1 MKLVTDT
8 KKHFQSP
15 RIWQC
20 KAGCLCLC
28 LLAVAY
34 LTETQQESEEK
45 EALGKKYRPVLHF
58 AKCLLLVCL
67 WLPSHWDILNK
78 DFAEATIDHTFDP
91 ANEWQTWTPS
101 NATQIQGVLAD
112 MAPYLGAKW
121 DEIMTTEHFWTFVS
135 PVLSAPGS
143 LPSNIA

>member
-1 MKLVTDT
+1 MQFHCIDLEAENLKLHTALADT
-8 KKHFQSP
+8 TN
-15 RIWQC
+15 
-20 KAGCLCLC
+20 
-28 LLAVAY
+28 LASQQPAPMR
-34 LTETQQESEEK
+34 TQQESEEK

-58 AKCLLLVCL
+58 AKHLLLLCL
-67 WLPSHWDILNK
+67 WLPSCWDILNK

-91 ANEWQTWTPS
+91 ANKWQTWTPS

-121 DEIMTTEHFWTFVS
+121 DEIMTMEHFWTFVS